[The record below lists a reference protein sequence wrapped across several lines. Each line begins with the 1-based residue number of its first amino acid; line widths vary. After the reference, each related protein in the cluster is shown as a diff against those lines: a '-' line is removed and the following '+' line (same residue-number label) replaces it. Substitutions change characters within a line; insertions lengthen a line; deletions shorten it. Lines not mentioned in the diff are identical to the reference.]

1 MTEVKKN
8 ENENSIKNNND
19 FSGNNYN
26 NVVDKR
32 IVKICENAEKEYSQ
46 SHKSKHSIN
55 NDNNNNIENGVIS
68 QNNQNINN
76 NNNINVQKE
85 NNLNNNNNLI
95 KEEKVNIPINR
106 EIKEDQNNALLTQS
120 FSKIARI
127 NNKSIDTDVNILS
140 KIKFGLQNNNNNI
153 NSNLNNN
160 INSPFHKG
168 SDNFNKKLALYNLDK
183 KDTNKNRENKN
194 KNKDKDKENKI
205 KTDLSKILLEARD
218 LIKKLKIKQAYIL
231 LRKTISTGIQH
242 SDLFYLYGEVN
253 RLVKQN
259 KVAEE
264 YLLKALKFELHS
276 PYVFYSLGI
285 LYQDLKQYQNSNK
298 FFKLFFR
305 LLNNADLHFQM
316 GINYFYMKDYVSAAE
331 ELSNAI
337 DLNNECPEY
346 YQFRSEIY
354 KNMGLKEMENED
366 YNMYQYIIRKKREDN
381 Q

>member
-1 MTEVKKN
+1 MTEVKENVN
-8 ENENSIKNNND
+8 ENNIKNNND
-19 FSGNNYN
+19 YSGNNYN
-26 NVVDKR
+26 NVVDQR

-46 SHKSKHSIN
+46 SHRSRHSN
-55 NDNNNNIENGVIS
+55 KNDNNNIENGVIS
-68 QNNQNINN
+68 KNNQNNN

-85 NNLNNNNNLI
+85 TNLNNNNNLI

-106 EIKEDQNNALLTQS
+106 EVKEDQNNALLTQS

-140 KIKFGLQNNNNNI
+140 KIKFGLQNNNNI
-153 NSNLNNN
+153 NSNINNN

-168 SDNFNKKLALYNLDK
+168 SDNFNKKIALYNLSN
-183 KDTNKNRENKN
+183 KDTNKSRDN
-194 KNKDKDKENKI
+194 KNKDKENKM

-218 LIKKLKIKQAYIL
+218 LIKKLKIKQAYVL
-231 LRKTISTGIQH
+231 LKKTISTGIQH

-381 Q
+381 I

>member
-8 ENENSIKNNND
+8 ENENSNKNNND

-55 NDNNNNIENGVIS
+55 NDNNNIENGVIS

-76 NNNINVQKE
+76 NINIQKDT
-85 NNLNNNNNLI
+85 NLNNNNNLI

-140 KIKFGLQNNNNNI
+140 KIKFGLQNNNNI
-153 NSNLNNN
+153 NSNINNN

-231 LRKTISTGIQH
+231 LKKTISTGIQH

>member
-8 ENENSIKNNND
+8 ENENSNKNNND

-55 NDNNNNIENGVIS
+55 NDNNNIENGVIS

-76 NNNINVQKE
+76 NNINVQKE
-85 NNLNNNNNLI
+85 TNLNNNNNNNLI

-140 KIKFGLQNNNNNI
+140 KIKFGLQNNNNI
-153 NSNLNNN
+153 NNNLNNN

-231 LRKTISTGIQH
+231 LKKTISTGIQH

-316 GINYFYMKDYVSAAE
+316 GINYFYMKNYVSAAE

>member
-1 MTEVKKN
+1 MTEVQKN
-8 ENENSIKNNND
+8 ENENSNKNNND

-68 QNNQNINN
+68 QNNQNNTN

-85 NNLNNNNNLI
+85 TNLNNNNNLI

-153 NSNLNNN
+153 NRNINNN

-183 KDTNKNRENKN
+183 KETNKNRENKN

-231 LRKTISTGIQH
+231 LKKTISTGIQH

>member
-1 MTEVKKN
+1 MTEVQKN
-8 ENENSIKNNND
+8 ENENSNKNNND

-76 NNNINVQKE
+76 NINIQKDT
-85 NNLNNNNNLI
+85 NLNNNNNLI

-140 KIKFGLQNNNNNI
+140 KIKFGLQNNNNI
-153 NSNLNNN
+153 NSNINNN

-231 LRKTISTGIQH
+231 LKKTISTGIQH

>member
-1 MTEVKKN
+1 MTEVQKN
-8 ENENSIKNNND
+8 ENENSNKNNND

-85 NNLNNNNNLI
+85 TNLNNNNNNNLI
-95 KEEKVNIPINR
+95 KEEKVNIPMNR
-106 EIKEDQNNALLTQS
+106 EIKEDPNNALLTQS

-140 KIKFGLQNNNNNI
+140 KIKFGLHNNKNI

-194 KNKDKDKENKI
+194 KDKDKENKI

-231 LRKTISTGIQH
+231 LKKTISTGIQH

>member
-1 MTEVKKN
+1 MTEVQKN
-8 ENENSIKNNND
+8 ENENSNKNNND

-68 QNNQNINN
+68 QNNQNNQNIN

-85 NNLNNNNNLI
+85 TNLNNNNNLI

-106 EIKEDQNNALLTQS
+106 EIKEDPNNALLTQS

-140 KIKFGLQNNNNNI
+140 KIKFGLHNNKNI

-194 KNKDKDKENKI
+194 KDKDKENKI

-231 LRKTISTGIQH
+231 LKKTISTGIQH